1 MKNLDDFLT
10 LVESE
15 IGLSLTPATVGAG
28 FDELPGWDSLH
39 LLTLLTAIERETGQR
54 VPMTQVLES
63 TSLHDVFALTAA
75 ARTVGT

>member
-1 MKNLDDFLT
+1 MKSLDDFLS
-10 LVESE
+10 LVHSE
-15 IGLSLTPATVGAG
+15 IGLSLTPKTVGAG

-63 TSLHDVFALTAA
+63 TSLHDIYALTAQ
-75 ARTVGT
+75 TVEP

>member
-1 MKNLDDFLT
+1 MKSLDDFLS
-10 LVESE
+10 LVHSE

-54 VPMTQVLES
+54 VPMAQVLES
-63 TSLHDVFALTAA
+63 TSLRDIYTLTAQ
-75 ARTVGT
+75 TVEP